1 MPPVPPPTPAPG
13 AGSDYSE
20 LRLPLPGAAAAAA
33 RRSMLVSSGAFRFLM
48 PALRSLLVH
57 ELLRFRPLGI
67 NQRSTEADLT
77 TYGSGGRGAHAQFHC
92 AAVQFSL
99 EGHRVYTRARIAD
112 RNEHVLAGGLGLRG
126 VKTLMHTLPL

>member
-1 MPPVPPPTPAPG
+1 
-13 AGSDYSE
+13 
-20 LRLPLPGAAAAAA
+20 
-33 RRSMLVSSGAFRFLM
+33 MLVLSGAFRILM

-67 NQRSTEADLT
+67 NECSSEADLT